1 MKQLKVDAI
10 NNGTVI
16 DHIPSGKALAVA
28 DILNL
33 SGSNEVMIGINLN
46 SKKVGKK
53 DLIKIENRELSQ
65 EEVNSIAL
73 IAPSVTLTI
82 IKDFEVIRK
91 AKAEIPESIEGL
103 ILCPNPKCITN
114 SEKIKTK
121 FKVTDEKPL
130 QVRCHYCEKKYKID
144 EVKIRI

>member
-1 MKQLKVDAI
+1 MKQMKVDAI
-10 NNGTVI
+10 KNGTVI
-16 DHIPSGKALAVA
+16 DHIPEGKALAVA

-53 DLIKIENRELSQ
+53 DIIKIENRELSQ

-73 IAPSVTLTI
+73 IAPSATLTI

-91 AKAEIPESIEGL
+91 VKAEIPESIEGL
-103 ILCPNPKCITN
+103 ISCPNPKCITN

-121 FKVTDEKPL
+121 FKVTDKNPL
-130 QVRCHYCEKKYKID
+130 NVRCCYCEKKYLVD
-144 EVKIRI
+144 EVKIKI

>member
-10 NNGTVI
+10 KNGTVI
-16 DHIPSGKALAVA
+16 DHIPAGKGMQVADLINISGKN
-28 DILNL
+28 I
-33 SGSNEVMIGINLN
+33 VMIGLSLH

-53 DLIKIENRELSQ
+53 DIIKIENRELTQ
-65 EEVNSIAL
+65 DEVNSIAL
-73 IAPSVTLTI
+73 IAPSATITI

-91 AKAEIPESIEGL
+91 AIAEIPESIEGL

-121 FKVTDEKPL
+121 FKVTDKNPL
-130 QVRCHYCEKKYKID
+130 KVRCCYCEKKYLVD
-144 EVKIRI
+144 DVKIKI

>member
-10 NNGTVI
+10 KNGTVI
-16 DHIPSGKALAVA
+16 DHIPAGKGMQVA
-28 DILNL
+28 DLINI
-33 SGSNEVMIGINLN
+33 SGENIVMIGLSLH

-53 DLIKIENRELSQ
+53 DIIKIENRELSQ
-65 EEVNSIAL
+65 EEINSIAL
-73 IAPSVTLTI
+73 IAPSATITI

-91 AKAEIPESIEGL
+91 ATAEIPESIEGL

-114 SEKIKTK
+114 SEIIKTK

-130 QVRCHYCEKKYKID
+130 KVRCCYCEKKYSVE
-144 EVKIRI
+144 EVKIKI

>member
-1 MKQLKVDAI
+1 MKQMKVDAI
-10 NNGTVI
+10 KNGTVI
-16 DHIPSGKALAVA
+16 DHIPAGKALAVA

-73 IAPSVTLTI
+73 IAPSATLTI

-91 AKAEIPESIEGL
+91 YKVEIPESIEGL
-103 ILCPNPKCITN
+103 IKCPNPKCVTN
-114 SEKIKTK
+114 SEDIKTK
-121 FKVTDEKPL
+121 FMVTDEKPL
-130 QVRCHYCEKKYKID
+130 KVRCCYCEKKYLVD
-144 EVKIRI
+144 EVKIKI

>member
-10 NNGTVI
+10 KNGTVI
-16 DHIPSGKALAVA
+16 DHIPAGKGMQVADLINISGKN
-28 DILNL
+28 I
-33 SGSNEVMIGINLN
+33 VMIGLSLH

-53 DLIKIENRELSQ
+53 DIIKIENRELTQ
-65 EEVNSIAL
+65 DEVNSIAL
-73 IAPSVTLTI
+73 IAPSATITI

-91 AKAEIPESIEGL
+91 AIAEIPESIEGL

-121 FKVTDEKPL
+121 FQVTDKNPL
-130 QVRCHYCEKKYKID
+130 KVRCCYCEKKYLVD
-144 EVKIRI
+144 DVKIKI

>member
-1 MKQLKVDAI
+1 MKQMKVDAI
-10 NNGTVI
+10 KNGTVI
-16 DHIPSGKALAVA
+16 DHIPAGKALAVA

-33 SGSNEVMIGINLN
+33 SGSNEVMVGINLN

-73 IAPSVTLTI
+73 VAPSATLTI

-91 AKAEIPESIEGL
+91 YKVEIPESIEGL
-103 ILCPNPKCITN
+103 IMCPNPKCITN
-114 SEKIKTK
+114 SEDIKTK
-121 FKVTDEKPL
+121 FMVMDEKHL
-130 QVRCHYCEKKYKID
+130 KVRCCYCEKKYIVD
-144 EVKIRI
+144 EVKIKI

>member
-1 MKQLKVDAI
+1 MKQMKVDAI
-10 NNGTVI
+10 KNGTVI
-16 DHIPSGKALAVA
+16 DHIPEGKALAVA

-53 DLIKIENRELSQ
+53 DIIKIENRELSQ

-73 IAPSVTLTI
+73 IAPSATLTI

-91 AKAEIPESIEGL
+91 VKAEIPESIEGL
-103 ILCPNPKCITN
+103 ISCPNPKCITN

-121 FKVTDEKPL
+121 FKVTDKNPL
-130 QVRCHYCEKKYKID
+130 KVRCCYCEKKYLVD
-144 EVKIRI
+144 EVKIKI